1 MLKDVAMIHEGALA
15 TRRAIERH
23 EERLMRF
30 SADTGRRTEKVRAM
44 SQTRTRFL
52 FGLATIMSGIILAG
66 GVADRVIVGGP
77 AWRRLGGEAW
87 AAYSRLAD
95 LGAGLVAYPIE
106 GIGATVLLVATAVS
120 YFLDGGRRR
129 EVIVPLYCAVAFSA
143 GGLLLTLKAA
153 PIMLG
158 LAHAESTSSIQE
170 AFHNFFLW
178 GLYVRGAADMLA
190 FVAVVWA
197 LANFGRRTASA
208 EDAGL
213 IT

>member
-1 MLKDVAMIHEGALA
+1 MKGALA

-23 EERLMRF
+23 EEPLMRF

-52 FGLATIMSGIILAG
+52 FGLATIMSGILAG

-120 YFLDGGRRR
+120 YFLDGDRQR
-129 EVIVPLYCAVAFSA
+129 EVTVPLYCAVAFSA
-143 GGLLLTLKAA
+143 GGLLLTLEAA

-158 LAHAESTSSIQE
+158 LAHAQSTSSIQE

-178 GLYVRGAADMLA
+178 GLYIRGAADMLA

-197 LANFGRRTASA
+197 LANFDRARRRPKTPGSSR
-208 EDAGL
+208 EGGL
-213 IT
+213 